1 MAGIII
7 HAELHD
13 EEAQTALQAIL
24 DRMANRRPFFAAV
37 GERMLASAQDRF
49 RSQTAPDGTPWVSL
63 RPATIRARTR
73 KGQLPLTILR
83 SNSKGKIG
91 SSLAGSIHYIASE
104 DDVQLGSPLPYAG
117 IHQQGGTINRSAREA
132 KIYRRRDENGL
143 GRRFVGK
150 DRANVVTDVTIPAYS
165 ITIPA
170 RPYLGLTGADEE
182 GILEDAE
189 DWLMR

>member
-13 EEAQTALQAIL
+13 EEAQVALQAIL

-63 RPATIRARTR
+63 RPTTIRARTR

-91 SSLAGSIHYIASE
+91 SSLAGSLNYIASE

-117 IHQQGGTINRSAREA
+117 IHQQGGTIQKPESTRYMA
-132 KIYRRRDENGL
+132 
-143 GRRFVGK
+143 GRRFAKRGQEGG
-150 DRANVVTDVTIPAYS
+150 RDVTIKAHA